1 MGRIARR
8 VKIVLII
15 AILCFCIGVVT
26 AIPQQDYTLYG
37 TATLN
42 GKILTAQDD
51 AVVSLKVDG
60 IELVSYTMGDITST
74 DNYVLKVPMD
84 SDPGVTTAAQEGDT
98 AYISI
103 NGIAINEGPQIIGAP
118 GTIVQFGISATSASN
133 PPSVTVLY
141 PNSGESIPIGTQ
153 VEVSAHAIDDA
164 AVTDVTFYYSSDGGS
179 NWNLIGAGTR
189 VSGTAKDGVWNRTWN
204 TNGLSAGTN
213 YLIKAVASDGTS
225 TGEDQSDSAFSLTG
239 TQPDLIILD
248 ISWSPENPKEG
259 DNITYCVKVKNIGE
273 ASARSCTVEL
283 NRSLEGGY
291 AAFRTPVPSL
301 DVDETITIHFP
312 VIETTLCGNFP
323 LRAIADVYNDV
334 EESNEGNNERAET
347 MSVTC
352 VKPDLIIQDISWSPS
367 SPNKDDGITFTVKIK
382 NQGSGSAGSSAVKYY
397 IRLVAK

>member
-1 MGRIARR
+1 MNKKMNSRDIKMGRIARH
-8 VKIVLII
+8 VKIALTI
-15 AILCFCIGVVT
+15 AILCFGIGVVT

-37 TATLN
+37 TARLN
-42 GKILTAQDD
+42 GKVLTAQDD
-51 AVVSLKVDG
+51 DVISLEVDG
-60 IELVSYTMGDITST
+60 VELVSYTMGDIPNT

-98 AYISI
+98 AYTYI

-118 GTIVQFGISATSASN
+118 GTIVQFGISATSANN

-141 PNSGESIPIGTQ
+141 PNGGESILIGTQ

-164 AVTDVTFYYSSDGGS
+164 AVTGVTFYYSSDGGS

-189 VSGTAKDGVWNRTWN
+189 VSGTAKDGIWNRTWD

-259 DNITYCVKVKNIGE
+259 
-273 ASARSCTVEL
+273 
-283 NRSLEGGY
+283 
-291 AAFRTPVPSL
+291 
-301 DVDETITIHFP
+301 
-312 VIETTLCGNFP
+312 
-323 LRAIADVYNDV
+323 
-334 EESNEGNNERAET
+334 
-347 MSVTC
+347 
-352 VKPDLIIQDISWSPS
+352 
-367 SPNKDDGITFTVKIK
+367 
-382 NQGSGSAGSSAVKYY
+382 
-397 IRLVAK
+397 